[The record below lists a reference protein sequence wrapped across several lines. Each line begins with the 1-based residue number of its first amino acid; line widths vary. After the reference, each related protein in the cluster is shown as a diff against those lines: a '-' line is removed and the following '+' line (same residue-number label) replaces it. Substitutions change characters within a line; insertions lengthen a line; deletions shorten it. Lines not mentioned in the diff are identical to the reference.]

1 VTGYLMDTNH
11 VTAWEA
17 DNPNLLAKI
26 QSLPRNTLIYTSA
39 ITLGEI
45 SAGHEMTSGDAH
57 RRHVVKQFLNIY
69 VIPYTL
75 PISYSAEFYYGQI
88 MGRLWKRTSPPKANI
103 STDSHLVNTLG
114 INVNDVWIV
123 ASASEHGLILLTTDS
138 MTAIK
143 TVTPEVRFE
152 NWCL

>member
-1 VTGYLMDTNH
+1 MIGYLLDTNH

-17 DNPNLLAKI
+17 GNAFLLTKL
-26 QSLPRNTLIYTSA
+26 QSLPKNTLVCTSA

-45 SAGHEMTSGDAH
+45 SAGHEMTPGDTH
-57 RRHVVKQFLNIY
+57 RRHVVRQFLNIY
-69 VIPYTL
+69 IIPDAR
-75 PISYSAEFYYGQI
+75 PISYSTAFYYGQI
-88 MGRLWKRTSPPKANI
+88 MGRLWKRTSPPKPSV

-114 INVNDVWIV
+114 ININDVWIV
-123 ASASEHGLILLTTDS
+123 ACAWEHGLTFLTTDS

-143 TVTPEVRFE
+143 TVTPEVTFE